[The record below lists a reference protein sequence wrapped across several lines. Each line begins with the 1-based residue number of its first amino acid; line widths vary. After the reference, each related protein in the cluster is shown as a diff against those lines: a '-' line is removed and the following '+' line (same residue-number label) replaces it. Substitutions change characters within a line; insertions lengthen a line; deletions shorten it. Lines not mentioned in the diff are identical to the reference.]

1 MQNSQENPITHV
13 TVKGL
18 LDKEDVKFNQN
29 FYED

>member
-1 MQNSQENPITHV
+1 MQNSQENLITHV
-13 TVKGL
+13 IVEGL